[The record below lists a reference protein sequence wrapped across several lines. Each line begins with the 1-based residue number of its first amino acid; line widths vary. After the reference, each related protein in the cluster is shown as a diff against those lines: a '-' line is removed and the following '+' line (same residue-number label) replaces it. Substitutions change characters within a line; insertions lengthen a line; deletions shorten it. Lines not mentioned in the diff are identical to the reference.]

1 MKRCSLCRREF
12 DPEQQA
18 CEPAVELGA
27 FLAREM
33 FGDAENICP
42 ACLASRGQLGMM
54 YLREFD

>member
-1 MKRCSLCRREF
+1 MKSCALCHREF
-12 DPEQQA
+12 DPELKFS
-18 CEPAVELGA
+18 EPEVELGA

-33 FGDAENICP
+33 FDDAENVCP